1 MNIFWLSIIGFS
13 FKRFACSVRPWNL
26 SDLHVSVLP
35 ALVGPESMNN
45 QSCPPGHGGKF
56 LFFPNYLIKHLNR
69 MLMLCE
75 SDKCLS
81 VLKHARFADVL
92 FMSVCLLFPLFVS
105 GFWDWLLN
113 IQDWTLSKKYPTKK
127 LLLRTCL
134 YKCLYYDLQLFLW

>member
-1 MNIFWLSIIGFS
+1 MAVI
-13 FKRFACSVRPWNL
+13 
-26 SDLHVSVLP
+26 P

-81 VLKHARFADVL
+81 VLKDARSAASFSCLFASFCL
-92 FMSVCLLFPLFVS
+92 FLCPTSDTDSLIYRTGPCRGNRHQKKPLL
-105 GFWDWLLN
+105 
-113 IQDWTLSKKYPTKK
+113 Q
-127 LLLRTCL
+127 TCL
-134 YKCLYYDLQLFLW
+134 CKCLYYDLQPFFAVKSFYFSWQLLFSLVVKWKKEVIWQISQ